1 MWVLNNMKR
10 LIAITVLAL
19 ALPAFGQLNTNLN
32 ATLMQIWS
40 GVDPAIRAD
49 ILTTLAAQNKA
60 VNKSVEW
67 QGITTNA
74 VYDATGTNVV
84 GSVVTTNHV
93 RLTLSDWLQTA
104 LQNEKIG
111 RVLRTQCDALRADL
125 YNVVGRKTVNDWT
138 E

>member
-1 MWVLNNMKR
+1 MKKT
-10 LIAITVLAL
+10 LLLSLLFLASV
-19 ALPAFGQLNTNLN
+19 ASAQLNTNLN
-32 ATLMQIWS
+32 ATLTQIWS
-40 GVDPAIRAD
+40 GVDPAVRAD
-49 ILTTLAAQNKA
+49 ILTTLTAQNKA
-60 VNKSVEW
+60 VNKSPEW